1 MGFGG
6 AVLFLKIVL
15 NSRQHF
21 PPWSTSP
28 GDRRMEKSAQPPRSA
43 DSAAEELSKIS
54 DEELLKWSKEELV
67 RRLRRAE
74 AEKRGVI
81 VEHGNL
87 MREVN
92 RRLQQHLNEIRSLKV
107 RHGPGCRP
115 ARTGSS
121 DGHTVHEET
130 IRQQERLP
138 GC

>member
-1 MGFGG
+1 MAFGSW
-6 AVLFLKIVL
+6 LRSFSLKIVL
-15 NSRQHF
+15 NSPQHF
-21 PPWSTSP
+21 PPPVNLNWKLE
-28 GDRRMEKSAQPPRSA
+28 RMEKSAQQPNSA
-43 DSAAEELSKIS
+43 ESPAEELSKIS

-107 RHGPGCRP
+107 RHRP
-115 ARTGSS
+115 AW
-121 DGHTVHEET
+121 
-130 IRQQERLP
+130 
-138 GC
+138 